1 MLSTIIA
8 GVVLSAVLSAPA
20 LANPQHERMRR
31 CNAEAKEQSLKGDER
46 KSFMSSC
53 LRGKH
58 DKTGVPSAQAG
69 SDAQT
74 ALPALPELEAAER
87 AKACNLAAVEQALS
101 GDERQAYISECSKGR
116 G

>member
-74 ALPALPELEAAER
+74 ALPELEAAER